1 MTTAFPLLSLPDEAL
16 ALVVGCMK
24 YTEIVLFSL
33 ASNKTKEVV
42 KSLNLSVKHVSV
54 TIEDIIRILF
64 DTDDD
69 SPSSMVWSFYPR
81 EDNAGH
87 KPIPVYMPARV
98 SVASVRG
105 MVTERNLKEYQN
117 PGLSV
122 QEWVNHMQFIFSCSE
137 IEFLLFENE
146 TCQFDW
152 ISLKNVFGK
161 IDIDTLFFN
170 ELCSLKC
177 AQLAVRHFPSA
188 RCVTAFC
195 SSFNDP
201 SRYRNILIQNL
212 DSLVLGFKDMSLK
225 IGLDDLLLINSKEIS
240 IRSPT
245 LTNKMVNQFLKHWIE
260 GSNPRMENARFR
272 FVNNQV
278 VTKETILKGLQ
289 YQGMPLD
296 DVNVNG
302 QNTEVY
308 YIFRRD
314 GTAGMISIERD
325 EQENVVHFNIF

>member
-1 MTTAFPLLSLPDEAL
+1 MTTAFPLLSLPDK
-16 ALVVGCMK
+16 ALVLVAGCMK

-54 TIEDIIRILF
+54 TIKDIIRILF

-87 KPIPVYMPARV
+87 EPIPVYMPACV
-98 SVASVRG
+98 SVASVRDI
-105 MVTERNLKEYQN
+105 VTQQNLMKYQN
-117 PGLSV
+117 PGRSIR
-122 QEWVNHMQFIFSCSE
+122 EWVDHAQYIFSIDKIGCLS
-137 IEFLLFENE
+137 FKNE

-161 IDIDTLFFN
+161 IDISMLVFN

-177 AQLAVRHFPSA
+177 AQLAVRHFSSA

-201 SRYRNILIQNL
+201 SGYRNILIQNF
-212 DSLVLGFKDMSLK
+212 DALVLGYEDMSLK
-225 IGLDDLLLINSKEIS
+225 IGLDDLLLMNSKKIS
-240 IRSPT
+240 IQSET
-245 LTNKMVNQFLKHWIE
+245 LTDKMINQFLKHWIE
-260 GSNPRMENARFR
+260 GSNPRMEKAHFN
-272 FVNNQV
+272 FVNNQI

-289 YQGMPLD
+289 YQGMLLD
-296 DVNVNG
+296 EVNVNE
-302 QNTEVY
+302 QNKEVY

-314 GTAGMISIERD
+314 GTAGLISIERD
-325 EQENVVHFNIF
+325 DQENVVHFRIF